1 MIDNEKVKNALAGWA
16 KFPIYSKAETDF
28 FDQCG
33 YIGNFSRNEVITF
46 YSGYAARD
54 KEAEEEKRE
63 LILYLVDLREWLDLS
78 SENYIASGSQSHS
91 IMIDLIEKHTGKT
104 IEEVVSDD
112 TTKK

>member
-16 KFPIYSKAETDF
+16 KFPIYSIPETYF

-46 YSGYAARD
+46 YAGYVAGH

-78 SENYIASGSQSHS
+78 SENYIASGSQSHG
-91 IMIDLIEKHTGKT
+91 IMIDLIEKHTGKP
-104 IEEVVSDD
+104 IDEVIG
-112 TTKK
+112 